1 MQATESEVRET
12 VKEYILSEFLPGE
25 SPEALDDS
33 TLLITSGVL
42 DSIATVKLV
51 SFLEEKYGIELEAH
65 ELSPEYLNTLS
76 DIAQLV
82 TARIPPL

>member
-1 MQATESEVRET
+1 MQATEDDIKEA
-12 VKEYILSEFLPGE
+12 VKSYILSEFLPGE
-25 SPEALDDS
+25 SPDALDDS

-65 ELSPEYLNTLS
+65 ELSPEYLNSLS
-76 DIAQLV
+76 DIARLV
-82 TARIPPL
+82 SARVAPL